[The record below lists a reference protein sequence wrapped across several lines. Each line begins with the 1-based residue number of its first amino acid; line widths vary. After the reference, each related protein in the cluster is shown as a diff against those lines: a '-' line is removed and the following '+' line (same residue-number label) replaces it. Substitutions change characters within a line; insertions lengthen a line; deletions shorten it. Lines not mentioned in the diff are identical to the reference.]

1 MTYLVDILSK
11 NELKEKYRR
20 LAFSYHPDK
29 GGCTSIMQKINEEYS
44 ILQDGFNT
52 KPNSL
57 RELKIGHTIYV
68 NNSECVV
75 TDVDRKLFKA
85 KSLATKREAYFDK
98 STGYGLFNFKI
109 RANIYCN

>member
-1 MTYLVDILSK
+1 MTYLTDILSK
-11 NELKEKYRR
+11 EELKMKYRK

-29 GGCTSIMQKINEEYS
+29 GGCVATMQKINEEYS
-44 ILQDGFNT
+44 ILSEGFNT
-52 KPNSL
+52 KPTSL

-75 TDVDRKLFKA
+75 TEVDRKLFKA
-85 KSLATKREAYFDK
+85 KSLRTKREAYFDK

-109 RANIYCN
+109 KANIYCN